1 MTNCCALAK
10 ELELLQ
16 KILQISITDFVG
28 KK

>member
-16 KILQISITDFVG
+16 KILQLSITDFVG